1 MPHPTDRDIPQ
12 SPENQP
18 ADVRAE
24 LDQTLVS
31 HEGTPRL
38 PDSDPDPEEPQEY
51 MGALESDVT
60 PVTPLTTGPLDFVG
74 NEPDGDDETG
84 IDPRDETEGG

>member
-1 MPHPTDRDIPQ
+1 MPDPTTSDIPQ

-18 ADVRAE
+18 ANVREE
-24 LDQTLVS
+24 LDQTLIS
-31 HEGTPRL
+31 HEGTPRP
-38 PDSDPDPEEPQEY
+38 PDADVDPESPQEY

-74 NEPDGDDETG
+74 DEPDGDDETG
-84 IDPRDETEGG
+84 IDPRDEIPGG